1 MSNLDRPMSDLD
13 RRLQNLERPADLGTD
28 RLPGFWV
35 NDGSGFINHGDE
47 RLTQDEFARL
57 HPDARTFTI
66 RFVSSHAVFEGE

>member
-1 MSNLDRPMSDLD
+1 MSDLD
-13 RRLQNLERPADLGTD
+13 RRIQKLERLADSGPS
-28 RLPGFWV
+28 RPPEFWV
-35 NDGSGFINHGDE
+35 NDGSGFVHHGDE

>member
-1 MSNLDRPMSDLD
+1 MSDLD
-13 RRLQNLERPADLGTD
+13 RRIRNLERLADLGTD
-28 RLPGFWV
+28 RPPEFWV
-35 NDGSGFINHGDE
+35 NDGSGFVHHGDE